1 MTVFNYFIDQP
12 VPRSSRFKRWKRQQ
26 QQKKNFAGE
35 NSVKNFVFWLY
46 LCKDPTQNTKVTKVF
61 FATQLFVVC
70 KVPSVELY
78 NLSLIVNLVM
88 YFRWAQKPSMRK
100 LCLAEPLICTIK
112 FWGLCILP
120 SFASY
125 HNRAKVVSRSKTE

>member
-12 VPRSSRFKRWKRQQ
+12 LPRSSRFKGESTKI
-26 QQKKNFAGE
+26 QKKNFAGE
-35 NSVKNFVFWLY
+35 NSVKTFVFWLY
-46 LCKDPTQNTKVTKVF
+46 LCKDPQNTKVTKVF

>member
-12 VPRSSRFKRWKRQQ
+12 LPRSSRLKGESTKI
-26 QQKKNFAGE
+26 QKKSFAGE
-35 NSVKNFVFWLY
+35 NSVKTFVFWLY
-46 LCKDPTQNTKVTKVF
+46 LCKDPQNTKVTKVF